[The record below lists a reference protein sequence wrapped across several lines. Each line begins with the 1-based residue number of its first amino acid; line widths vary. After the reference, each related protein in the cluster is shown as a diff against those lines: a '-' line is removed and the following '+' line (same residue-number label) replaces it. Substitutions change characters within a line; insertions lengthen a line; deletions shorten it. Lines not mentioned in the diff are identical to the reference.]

1 MGRLPVCFYG
11 EEDPKEALKRFYEGI
26 RALTERG
33 IDGHNI
39 SGNLLGDGL
48 VFDEPTDP
56 RVTPRKIVNELAD
69 TTSNCYTRCKTD
81 GLEPATEYG
90 LETFVKA
97 SNATYGKWCLGDVDD
112 PDKQQIL
119 SLSTDVYTAADPGST
134 IKANLGHLTLD
145 TLSSSFNIITNDKTI
160 RSTTTN
166 TADLGTS
173 SIGFKELYIRT
184 IDSDGANNLVLQ
196 RNNVT
201 QLTLDGTTVTAAV
214 KVVSTQLES
223 TVATGTAPLV
233 VASTTKVTNLHAD
246 LLDGL
251 GGGDYAQ
258 INAESNVFSGAATF
272 GDIRLTNSNQTA
284 TNGGSYAVAATIG
297 TVFVD
302 ASALTAAQNF
312 TVTLP
317 SAVTYS
323 ARIITVKITTVGA
336 GTSTITVGSAAGNV
350 EGAASQAIDAAV
362 RCGIILQSNGT
373 DWWYLSTAFI
383 LA

>member
-166 TADLGTS
+166 TADIGTS

-184 IDSDGANNLVLQ
+184 IDTDGAQSLLLQ

-223 TVATGTAPLV
+223 TVATGTAPFV
-233 VASTTKVTNLHAD
+233 AASTTKVTNLNTD
-246 LLDGL
+246 LLDDFSIDSIQHWEGSSTISITDL
-251 GGGDYAQ
+251 EVASTTGSVTIFPGEVIGFEV
-258 INAESNVFSGAATF
+258 NALVLDITEVWTDSGT
-272 GDIRLTNSNQTA
+272 IISLTVS
-284 TNGGSYAVAATIG
+284 IG
-297 TVFVD
+297 TD
-302 ASALTAAQNF
+302 ANNTRFLGAQEILNEGTGKQHYPITADMLTAATDVKAYF
-312 TVTLP
+312 TAIGDNLDGLDSGGLIVNLKVTR
-317 SAVTYS
+317 VT
-323 ARIITVKITTVGA
+323 
-336 GTSTITVGSAAGNV
+336 
-350 EGAASQAIDAAV
+350 
-362 RCGIILQSNGT
+362 
-373 DWWYLSTAFI
+373 
-383 LA
+383 

>member
-11 EEDPKEALKRFYEGI
+11 EEDPNEALKRFYEGV
-26 RALTERG
+26 RALSERG

-39 SGNLLGDGL
+39 SANLLGDGL

-81 GLEPATEYG
+81 GLDPATEYG

-134 IKANLGHLTLD
+134 VKANLGHLTLD

-166 TADLGTS
+166 TADIGTS
-173 SIGFKELYIRT
+173 TIGFKELYVRI
-184 IDSDGANNLVLQ
+184 IDTDGAQSLLLQ

-201 QLTLDGTTVTAAV
+201 QLTLNGTTVTAAV

-223 TVATGTAPLV
+223 TIAIGTAPLI
-233 VASTTKVTNLHAD
+233 VASTTVVANLNASLIGGSAVTELAHLND
-246 LLDGL
+246 P
-251 GGGDYAQ
+251 
-258 INAESNVFSGAATF
+258 NTFSDTNSF
-272 GDIRLTNSNQTA
+272 GDIRLSNSNQTA
-284 TNGGSYAVAATIG
+284 TNGGSYSVAATVG

-317 SAVTYS
+317 SAVTYA
-323 ARIITVKITTVGA
+323 ARIIAVKISVVGA
-336 GTSTITVGSAAGNV
+336 ATSTLTVGSSAGNV
-350 EGAASQAIDAAV
+350 EGSASQAWDTSV
-362 RCGIILQSNGT
+362 RSGAIFISNGT
-373 DWWYLSTAFI
+373 DWYYSATYG